1 MKYLKRMKIHGFKKF
16 ATFDI
21 EFNKDTNIL
30 IGDNESGKS
39 TILDAINLVLTQK
52 YKNYDKYIVKE
63 LLNMDLVSKFK
74 MDSKIENL
82 PFIQIDLELQLDD
95 VPNDGLYWGMTHG
108 FEKNKN
114 FFGIRF
120 QCKIPDDI
128 IAELMPLIELGQ
140 IPYEYY
146 QMTWNTF
153 QGDSYNTLRKPL
165 NFLLID
171 NDDIDSNNSYNYYN
185 KSLFV
190 SNHDKGLQSKIKSEF
205 RNKINNVFSDLPMND
220 VNDHQKFGV
229 NEKRMIFENIITILD
244 DDIPIENKGKGRE
257 NIIKTQIALDKK
269 IGKIDILAI
278 EEPEN
283 HLSFTNL
290 KQMISEIKKQEGK
303 QLIITTHES
312 MIANSL
318 NLKNIL
324 WIKETKAESLKNIS
338 KDDSDFFLKTSDNN
352 MLQYILSNKVVL
364 VEGPTEYMLIPK
376 IFKKLYN
383 KSIED
388 CGITIID
395 CGGVKYKRYLDIA
408 SKTNKK
414 VAIITDN
421 DKKQSNLD
429 YKNAFN
435 ITSNNIKIYMDD
447 SLENWTWETCFYN
460 LNKSKL
466 ENMIYVE
473 EDADYLFHGND
484 YGKVLGK
491 MLNNKVDTAYQMY
504 KTDFDFEIPKYIK
517 ESLKWISK

>member
-1 MKYLKRMKIHGFKKF
+1 MMYLMMVY
-16 ATFDI
+16 I
-21 EFNKDTNIL
+21 E
-30 IGDNESGKS
+30 
-39 TILDAINLVLTQK
+39 
-52 YKNYDKYIVKE
+52 
-63 LLNMDLVSKFK
+63 
-74 MDSKIENL
+74 
-82 PFIQIDLELQLDD
+82 
-95 VPNDGLYWGMTHG
+95 GMTHG
-108 FEKNKN
+108 FEKNKPL
-114 FFGIRF
+114 FGIRF

-128 IAELMPLIELGQ
+128 ITGIIPVIELGQ

-146 QMTWNTF
+146 QMLWNTF
-153 QGDSYNTLRKPL
+153 QGDQYNTLKKPL

-185 KSLFV
+185 KSLFI
-190 SNHDKGLQSKIKSEF
+190 SNHDKSLQSKIKSEF
-205 RNKINNVFSDLPMND
+205 RNKINKVFSDLPMND

-229 NEKRMIFENIITILD
+229 NEKRKIFENIITIID
-244 DDIPIENKGKGRE
+244 DNIPIQNKGKGRE
-257 NIIKTQIALDKK
+257 NIIKTQIALDKN
-269 IGKIDILAI
+269 IGKIDILAM

-283 HLSFTNL
+283 HLSFSNL

-408 SKTNKK
+408 R
-414 VAIITDN
+414 
-421 DKKQSNLD
+421 
-429 YKNAFN
+429 
-435 ITSNNIKIYMDD
+435 
-447 SLENWTWETCFYN
+447 
-460 LNKSKL
+460 KL
-466 ENMIYVE
+466 IRK
-473 EDADYLFHGND
+473 L
-484 YGKVLGK
+484 
-491 MLNNKVDTAYQMY
+491 
-504 KTDFDFEIPKYIK
+504 
-517 ESLKWISK
+517 